1 MKKMFIP
8 MILMASMGGAMPAAA
23 QDRLTQVVLS
33 VTIGNDDIRPTYAL
47 RAQFIESNGAVS
59 APVDMNRRAFIRPG
73 GPMTQIMRLPR
84 AMTSDEIMALSVR
97 ISFDGA
103 PRNGAAGYDNVSV
116 MRLRMS
122 TGERCLPGTRVA
134 FVDGRPWARMAGDK
148 RSETIPMTIPEAAA
162 SRRVDALSMEFGM
175 GGDDLRGGAQAS
187 VVVRLTGN
195 RSYPPIALNNGEN
208 WRGNSR
214 RTANISLPQLT
225 PLRDI
230 TGLEINFDGAGR
242 NFGETYDNWDIERVT
257 VTTPSPCRD
266 DLFFVKDNLG
276 WSPFT
281 PKESSKSFVIGD
293 YMK

>member
-1 MKKMFIP
+1 
-8 MILMASMGGAMPAAA
+8 
-23 QDRLTQVVLS
+23 
-33 VTIGNDDIRPTYAL
+33 
-47 RAQFIESNGAVS
+47 
-59 APVDMNRRAFIRPG
+59 
-73 GPMTQIMRLPR
+73 MTQIMRLPR
-84 AMTSDEIMALSVR
+84 AMTNDEIVALSVR
-97 ISFDGA
+97 MSFDGA
-103 PRNGAAGYDNVSV
+103 PRNGADSYDNFSV
-116 MRLRMS
+116 MRLSMT
-122 TGERCLPGTRVA
+122 TGERCLPGTRVG
-134 FVDGRPWARMAGDK
+134 FVDGRPWVRMTGDK
-148 RSETIPMTIPEAAA
+148 RSETIPMTIPEAVG

-214 RTANISLPQLT
+214 RTANITLPQPTL
-225 PLRDI
+225 LRDI
-230 TGLEINFDGAGR
+230 TGLEINFDGTGR

-266 DLFFVKDNLG
+266 DLFFAKDNLV

-281 PKESSKSFVIGD
+281 QKENSKTFVIGD